1 MSDIKWLPDGQKT
14 FEKLIAAVPEAMQ
27 DTMRPKLLQMLGGK
41 AAGQPVSKKIVEDW
55 VKEDLPEPQ
64 RSALM
69 AALGIK
75 DPKAKKEEPVAAKAG
90 WNGDSENMFE
100 IMLQEVPDMM
110 REVFRGKLM
119 GIANQKAAGG
129 PIKEE
134 HIVAIVKEIV
144 PDPFKTNILKA
155 FATMGGVDLTKVE
168 AMIEANPGGEEVL
181 INILHAIQGE
191 FGYVPKEALILISQ
205 RKDIFLSKLYRLVTA
220 YAAFRI
226 EEPGKHIIT
235 LCDGTSCHVKGGNSL
250 LKEVEAKVAGNGTDV
265 TVEKV
270 RCLGCC
276 DLSPAVMI
284 DGEIYTGADAQAK
297 LAAILN

>member
-14 FEKLIAAVPEAMQ
+14 FEKLISAVPEAMR
-27 DTMRPKLLQMLGGK
+27 DTMRPKLLQMLGG
-41 AAGQPVSKKIVEDW
+41 AAKGQPVSKKIVEDW
-55 VKEDLPEPQ
+55 VTNDLPEPQ

-75 DPKAKKEEPVAAKAG
+75 DPKAKAEAPVAATAG
-90 WNGDSENMFE
+90 WDSDSENMFE
-100 IMLQEVPDMM
+100 RMLQEVPDMM

-119 GIANQKAAGG
+119 AVANQKAAGG

-134 HIVAIVKEIV
+134 HIVDIVKEIV
-144 PDPFKTNILKA
+144 PDPFKTSILKA

-168 AMIEANPGGEEVL
+168 AMIESNPGGEEVL

-191 FGYVPKEALILISQ
+191 FGYVPKEALVLISQ

-235 LCDGTSCHVKGGNSL
+235 LCDGTSCHVKGGGSL
-250 LKEVEAKVAGNGTDV
+250 IKEVEAKVAENGADV

-284 DGEIYTGADAQAK
+284 DGEIFTGADAQDK

>member
-1 MSDIKWLPDGQKT
+1 LTVLATQSIVVSMDSLEQAGKDLERLEQQLQNLLDQCR
-14 FEKLIAAVPEAMQ
+14 KLREEN
-27 DTMRPKLLQMLGGK
+27 LSLQNRQESLV
-41 AAGQPVSKKIVEDW
+41 AERASLVSKNEDA
-55 VKEDLPEPQ
+55 
-64 RSALM
+64 R
-69 AALGIK
+69 
-75 DPKAKKEEPVAAKAG
+75 
-90 WNGDSENMFE
+90 
-100 IMLQEVPDMM
+100 
-110 REVFRGKLM
+110 
-119 GIANQKAAGG
+119 
-129 PIKEE
+129 
-134 HIVAIVKEIV
+134 
-144 PDPFKTNILKA
+144 
-155 FATMGGVDLTKVE
+155 TKVE